1 MFMRFFVYAE
11 NDNIA
16 LDIYE
21 DCLKYIANYIIKR
34 YELKVE
40 PYWKFTDMYVIEES
54 IKVNI
59 KRDKYHSFL
68 QSISDSWIPF
78 GYPDVNELLAS
89 ETGSGKYMKN
99 KLSMV
104 NLFFEDKEMYLIPE
118 L

>member
-1 MFMRFFVYAE
+1 MFMRFFLYAE
-11 NDNIA
+11 NDNAA

-21 DCLKYIANYIIKR
+21 DCVKHIANYIIER
-34 YELKVE
+34 YGLKVE
-40 PYWKFTDMYVIEES
+40 PYWKFSDMYVIEET

-59 KRDKYHSFL
+59 EEDKYQSFL
-68 QSISDSWIPF
+68 KSISDSWTHF
-78 GYPDVNELLAS
+78 GYPKTNELLAS

-104 NLFFEDKEMYLIPE
+104 NLFFEDKELYLIPK